1 MPGDPQPDDL
11 KAYSEKSDKDYD
23 PLKDPSIDQS
33 LLGHTYQVVMPMTVT
48 KVKDGHTVENTATQV
63 TNDRRDK
70 TNTVTNPLKE
80 INPTKDVTVK
90 VGGDSIDGK
99 SVYLNHTFL
108 YRLDSSILP
117 PDRATRPSRT
127 GAARTSW
134 PPSTTSTWATG
145 PSTPAATCTGTARCS
160 RPRAR
165 RSRAAASTPRSSA
178 ATCSPWTP
186 TTTARSR
193 PTRPRPTSTS

>member
-1 MPGDPQPDDL
+1 MDTQIPATGETVPGDPQPDDL
-11 KAYSEKSDKDYD
+11 KGVQRETDKDYD

-63 TNDRRDK
+63 TNDKRDK

-108 YRLDSSILP
+108 YRLDFQHPAPGPRL
-117 PDRATRPSRT
+117 PDRHGLGRHGPAEHRVRPVPGQLGRLRL
-127 GAARTSW
+127 A
-134 PPSTTSTWATG
+134 
-145 PSTPAATCTGTARCS
+145 
-160 RPRAR
+160 
-165 RSRAAASTPRSSA
+165 
-178 ATCSPWTP
+178 
-186 TTTARSR
+186 
-193 PTRPRPTSTS
+193 

>member
-1 MPGDPQPDDL
+1 MLYAFAKTVDTQIPATGETVPGDPQPDDL

-63 TNDRRDK
+63 TNDKRDK

-117 PDRATRPSRT
+117 PDRAYQTVTDWGGTDQLNTEYDQYLGNWAVYASRDLYRD
-127 GAARTSW
+127 GQMLAAKGEKIAGSGFD
-134 PPSTTSTWATG
+134 S
-145 PSTPAATCTGTARCS
+145 
-160 RPRAR
+160 
-165 RSRAAASTPRSSA
+165 
-178 ATCSPWTP
+178 
-186 TTTARSR
+186 
-193 PTRPRPTSTS
+193 